1 MHKFDYDHTVQT
13 QDESQHSQQGEDRES
28 HKGEDPTSEEQKMLT
43 IADWT
48 RIALKISGVINRDGR
63 ATIMVP
69 WEDGR
74 KNAQDDGQEG
84 RWGK

>member
-1 MHKFDYDHTVQT
+1 
-13 QDESQHSQQGEDRES
+13 
-28 HKGEDPTSEEQKMLT
+28 MLT

-84 RWGK
+84 RWGRVLLGEICKRHTGGR